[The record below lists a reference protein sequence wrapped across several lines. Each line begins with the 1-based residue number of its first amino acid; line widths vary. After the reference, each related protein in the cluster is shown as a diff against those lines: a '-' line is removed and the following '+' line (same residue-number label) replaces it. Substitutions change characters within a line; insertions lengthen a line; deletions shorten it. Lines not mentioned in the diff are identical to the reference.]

1 MVGATSSHQ
10 FIAAPGQ
17 GLNCD
22 RISAHRAPAG
32 TLCGR
37 TLKTVSMHHKLWGTG
52 AHYMAMIFELPDGVA
67 GRESDGGIT
76 ARAVSRSFGAVRAV
90 EHMDFHAP
98 AGKVTAL
105 IGPNGAGKTTLLLM
119 LASLLAPDEGSI
131 SVGGLDPRRD
141 RAAVRARLGWMPD
154 TLGVWES
161 LTAREILT
169 QMARFYRLPA
179 PGIARRVA
187 QLLERVRLD
196 DLADQ
201 PARVLSRGQQQRLS
215 LARALI
221 HDPSVLLLDEP
232 ASGLDPGSRVELRLM
247 LRQLAAEGKAVVV
260 SSHVLSEL
268 DEIADGAVFV
278 NKGRTVRQQTT
289 EQAAAAGRR
298 YAVTSSDMAALAA
311 KLTALGLAF
320 RLEDGR
326 RPAVSLMLGGDS
338 DAERLLRD
346 LVLAGV
352 GVNSFAPATG
362 ALEETYMSLEG
373 EQE

>member
-1 MVGATSSHQ
+1 
-10 FIAAPGQ
+10 
-17 GLNCD
+17 
-22 RISAHRAPAG
+22 
-32 TLCGR
+32 
-37 TLKTVSMHHKLWGTG
+37 
-52 AHYMAMIFELPDGVA
+52 MAMTSETSEEPDGPA
-67 GRESDGGIT
+67 RDGGIT

-119 LASLLAPDEGSI
+119 LASLLAPDEGTI
-131 SVGGLDPRRD
+131 SVGGLDPNRN
-141 RAAVRARLGWMPD
+141 RAEVRSRLGWMPD

-179 PGIARRVA
+179 QGIGQRV
-187 QLLERVRLD
+187 QEMLQRVRLA

-221 HDPSVLLLDEP
+221 HDPAVLLLDEP
-232 ASGLDPGSRVELRLM
+232 ASGLDPGSRVELRIM

-289 EQAAAAGRR
+289 DEAAAGGRR
-298 YAVTSSDMAALAA
+298 YAITASDTSALAA
-311 KLTALGLAF
+311 RLTELGLVF
-320 RLEDGR
+320 RTEDGR
-326 RPAVSLMLGGDS
+326 RPGLSLTLLNEE

-352 GVNSFAPATG
+352 GITSFAPAVG
-362 ALEETYMSLEG
+362 ALEETYMNLEG
-373 EQE
+373 ERQ

>member
-1 MVGATSSHQ
+1 MISEVAGDSGGLEPIDG
-10 FIAAPGQ
+10 IAARG
-17 GLNCD
+17 
-22 RISAHRAPAG
+22 
-32 TLCGR
+32 
-37 TLKTVSMHHKLWGTG
+37 
-52 AHYMAMIFELPDGVA
+52 
-67 GRESDGGIT
+67 
-76 ARAVSRSFGAVRAV
+76 VSRSFGAVRAV

-119 LASLLAPDEGSI
+119 LASLLAPDEGTI
-131 SVGGLDPRRD
+131 SVGGLDPLRERAEVRR
-141 RAAVRARLGWMPD
+141 RLGWMPD

-169 QMARFYRLPA
+169 QIARFYRLPA
-179 PGIARRVA
+179 QGLGERVTTM
-187 QLLERVRLD
+187 LERVRLTG
-196 DLADQ
+196 LADQ

-232 ASGLDPGSRVELRLM
+232 ASGLDPGSRVELRMM

-289 EQAAAAGRR
+289 AEAAAAGRR
-298 YAVTSSDMAALAA
+298 YAVSASDPAALAA
-311 KLTALGLAF
+311 KLTELGLPF
-320 RLEDGR
+320 RSEEGR
-326 RPAVSLMLGGDS
+326 RPGVSLMLENDG

-352 GVNSFAPATG
+352 GITSFAPAAG
-362 ALEETYMSLEG
+362 ALEETYMNLEG
-373 EQE
+373 ERQ

>member
-1 MVGATSSHQ
+1 MMPGTSEG
-10 FIAAPGQ
+10 PDGQ
-17 GLNCD
+17 G
-22 RISAHRAPAG
+22 P
-32 TLCGR
+32 
-37 TLKTVSMHHKLWGTG
+37 
-52 AHYMAMIFELPDGVA
+52 
-67 GRESDGGIT
+67 DGGIT
-76 ARAVSRSFGAVRAV
+76 AMGVSRSFGAVHAV

-119 LASLLAPDEGSI
+119 LASLLAPDEGTI
-131 SVGGLDPRRD
+131 SVGGLDPNRH
-141 RAAVRARLGWMPD
+141 RAEVRSRLGWMPD

-169 QMARFYRLPA
+169 HMGRFYRLPA
-179 PGIARRVA
+179 SGIGQRVA
-187 QLLERVRLD
+187 EMLQQVRLD

-221 HDPSVLLLDEP
+221 HNPSVLLLDEP
-232 ASGLDPGSRVELRLM
+232 ASGLDPGSRVELRIM

-289 EQAAAAGRR
+289 EEAAAGGRR
-298 YAVTSSDMAALAA
+298 YAISASDISALAG
-311 KLTALGLAF
+311 KLTEYGLVF
-320 RLEDGR
+320 RREDGR
-326 RPAVSLMLGGDS
+326 RPGVSLILRNEG

-352 GVNSFAPATG
+352 GINSFAPASG
-362 ALEETYMSLEG
+362 ALEETYMNLEG
-373 EQE
+373 DGQ

>member
-1 MVGATSSHQ
+1 
-10 FIAAPGQ
+10 
-17 GLNCD
+17 
-22 RISAHRAPAG
+22 
-32 TLCGR
+32 
-37 TLKTVSMHHKLWGTG
+37 
-52 AHYMAMIFELPDGVA
+52 MAMISEVPGHPA
-67 GRESDGGIT
+67 GPESAGGIS
-76 ARAVSRSFGAVRAV
+76 ARGVSRSFGAVRAV

-119 LASLLAPDEGSI
+119 LASLLAPDEGTI
-131 SVGGLDPRRD
+131 TVGGLDPLHD
-141 RAAVRARLGWMPD
+141 RAEVRKHLGWMPD

-179 PGIARRVA
+179 QGLGGRVSNM
-187 QLLERVRLD
+187 LERVRLAG
-196 DLADQ
+196 LADQ

-221 HDPSVLLLDEP
+221 HDPSILLLDEP
-232 ASGLDPGSRVELRLM
+232 ASGLDPGSRVELRMM

-289 EQAAAAGRR
+289 AEAAAAGRR
-298 YAVTSSDMAALAA
+298 YAVSASDPAALAA
-311 KLTALGLAF
+311 KLTELGLVF
-320 RLEDGR
+320 RRQEGR
-326 RPAVSLMLGGDS
+326 RPAVTLMLNNDG

-352 GVNSFAPATG
+352 GITSFAPATG
-362 ALEETYMSLEG
+362 ALEETYMNLEG
-373 EQE
+373 ELQ

>member
-1 MVGATSSHQ
+1 MMSETSE
-10 FIAAPGQ
+10 G
-17 GLNCD
+17 
-22 RISAHRAPAG
+22 
-32 TLCGR
+32 
-37 TLKTVSMHHKLWGTG
+37 
-52 AHYMAMIFELPDGVA
+52 PDGPA
-67 GRESDGGIT
+67 PDGGIT
-76 ARAVSRSFGAVRAV
+76 ARAVSRSFGAVHAV

-131 SVGGLDPRRD
+131 SVGGLDPGRN
-141 RAAVRARLGWMPD
+141 RAEVRSRLGWMPD

-179 PGIARRVA
+179 AGIGQRVA
-187 QLLERVRLD
+187 EMLQRVRLA

-232 ASGLDPGSRVELRLM
+232 ASGLDPGSRVELRIM

-289 EQAAAAGRR
+289 EEAAAGGRR
-298 YAVTSSDMAALAA
+298 YAITASDTSALAA
-311 KLTALGLAF
+311 TLTELGLVF
-320 RLEDGR
+320 RAEDGR
-326 RPAVSLMLGGDS
+326 RPGVSLTLPSEG

-352 GVNSFAPATG
+352 GITSFAPAAG
-362 ALEETYMSLEG
+362 ALEETYMNLEG
-373 EQE
+373 ERQ

>member
-1 MVGATSSHQ
+1 M
-10 FIAAPGQ
+10 
-17 GLNCD
+17 
-22 RISAHRAPAG
+22 IS
-32 TLCGR
+32 
-37 TLKTVSMHHKLWGTG
+37 
-52 AHYMAMIFELPDGVA
+52 ELPEAANGPEAD
-67 GRESDGGIT
+67 DGIT

-131 SVGGLDPRRD
+131 SVGGLDPRRH
-141 RAAVRARLGWMPD
+141 RAQVRRRLGWMPD

-179 PGIARRVA
+179 HGIGRRVSEM
-187 QLLERVRLD
+187 LERVRLD

-232 ASGLDPGSRVELRLM
+232 ASGLDPGSRVELRIM

-268 DEIADGAVFV
+268 DEIADAAVFV
-278 NKGRTVRQQTT
+278 NKGRTVRHQTT
-289 EQAAAAGRR
+289 EEAAAAGRR
-298 YAVTSSDMAALAA
+298 YAVFGSDPAALAA
-311 KLTALGLAF
+311 KLTELGLAF
-320 RLEDGR
+320 RREDGR
-326 RPAVSLMLGGDS
+326 RPGVSLMLGSDD

-352 GVNSFAPATG
+352 GVSSFAPASG

-373 EQE
+373 EGQ

>member
-1 MVGATSSHQ
+1 MTADQHTEGG
-10 FIAAPGQ
+10 PGQ
-17 GLNCD
+17 
-22 RISAHRAPAG
+22 
-32 TLCGR
+32 
-37 TLKTVSMHHKLWGTG
+37 
-52 AHYMAMIFELPDGVA
+52 PD
-67 GRESDGGIT
+67 SLQQGGIT
-76 ARAVSRSFGAVRAV
+76 ASGVSRSFGAVHAV

-119 LASLLAPDEGSI
+119 LASLLAPDSGTVR
-131 SVGGLDPRRD
+131 VGGLDPRHHRLE
-141 RAAVRARLGWMPD
+141 VRSRIGWMPD

-179 PGIARRVA
+179 AGIAQRVSA
-187 QLLERVRLD
+187 MLERVRLS

-221 HDPSVLLLDEP
+221 HQPSVLLLDEP
-232 ASGLDPGSRVELRLM
+232 ASGLDPGSRVELRNM
-247 LRQLAAEGKAVVV
+247 LRQLAAEGTAVVV

-278 NKGRTVRQQTT
+278 NNGRTVRQQTI
-289 EQAAAAGRR
+289 EEAAASGRR
-298 YAVTSSDMAALAA
+298 YAISASDGAALAA
-311 KLTALGLAF
+311 KLTSLGLAF
-320 RLEDGR
+320 RVEDGR
-326 RPAVSLMLGGDS
+326 RQAVSLMLMNDD
-338 DAERLLRD
+338 DAARLLRD

-352 GVNSFAPATG
+352 GVSSFAPASG

-373 EQE
+373 ERR

>member
-1 MVGATSSHQ
+1 MAIAPESS
-10 FIAAPGQ
+10 
-17 GLNCD
+17 
-22 RISAHRAPAG
+22 
-32 TLCGR
+32 
-37 TLKTVSMHHKLWGTG
+37 
-52 AHYMAMIFELPDGVA
+52 ELPDGQATV
-67 GRESDGGIT
+67 GGIT

-119 LASLLAPDEGSI
+119 LASLLAPDGGTI
-131 SVGGLDPRRD
+131 RVGGLDPARH
-141 RAAVRARLGWMPD
+141 RAEVRSRLGWMPD

-169 QMARFYRLPA
+169 HMARFYRLPA
-179 PGIARRVA
+179 PGIAQRVA
-187 QLLERVRLD
+187 DMLERVRLS

-221 HDPSVLLLDEP
+221 HNPSVLLLDEP
-232 ASGLDPGSRVELRLM
+232 ASGLDPGSRVELRTM
-247 LRQLAAEGKAVVV
+247 LRQLAAEGNAVVV

-289 EQAAAAGRR
+289 EEAAATGRR
-298 YAVTSSDMAALAA
+298 YAISASNMAALAA
-311 KLTALGLAF
+311 KLTELGLVF
-320 RLEDGR
+320 RQEDGR
-326 RPAVSLMLGGDS
+326 RPGVSLLLLNDA

-352 GVNSFAPATG
+352 GITSFAPAAG
-362 ALEETYMSLEG
+362 ALEETYMNLEG
-373 EQE
+373 ERQ

>member
-1 MVGATSSHQ
+1 
-10 FIAAPGQ
+10 
-17 GLNCD
+17 
-22 RISAHRAPAG
+22 
-32 TLCGR
+32 
-37 TLKTVSMHHKLWGTG
+37 
-52 AHYMAMIFELPDGVA
+52 MAMISELPEAADGP
-67 GRESDGGIT
+67 EPDDGIT

-119 LASLLAPDEGSI
+119 LASLLAPDAGSI

-141 RAAVRARLGWMPD
+141 RAEVRRRLGWMPD

-179 PGIARRVA
+179 QGIVKRVSEM
-187 QLLERVRLD
+187 LERVRLD

-232 ASGLDPGSRVELRLM
+232 ASGLDPGSRVELRTM
-247 LRQLAAEGKAVVV
+247 LRQLAGEGKAVVV

-278 NKGRTVRQQTT
+278 NKGRTVRRQTI
-289 EQAAAAGRR
+289 EEAAAAGRR
-298 YAVTSSDMAALAA
+298 YAVTASDVDALAA
-311 KLTALGLAF
+311 RLTELGLAF
-320 RLEDGR
+320 RREDGR
-326 RPAVSLMLGGDS
+326 RRSVSLMLASDD

-352 GVNSFAPATG
+352 GVSSFAPASG

-373 EQE
+373 ERQ

>member
-1 MVGATSSHQ
+1 
-10 FIAAPGQ
+10 
-17 GLNCD
+17 
-22 RISAHRAPAG
+22 
-32 TLCGR
+32 
-37 TLKTVSMHHKLWGTG
+37 
-52 AHYMAMIFELPDGVA
+52 MAMTSETSEEPDGPA
-67 GRESDGGIT
+67 RDGGIT
-76 ARAVSRSFGAVRAV
+76 ARAVSRSFGTVRAV

-119 LASLLAPDEGSI
+119 LASLLAPDEGTI
-131 SVGGLDPRRD
+131 SVGGLDPNRN
-141 RAAVRARLGWMPD
+141 RAEVRSRLGWMPD

-179 PGIARRVA
+179 QGIGQRV
-187 QLLERVRLD
+187 QEMLQRVRLA

-221 HDPSVLLLDEP
+221 HDPAVLLLDEP
-232 ASGLDPGSRVELRLM
+232 ASGLDPGSRVELRIM

-289 EQAAAAGRR
+289 DEAAAGGRR
-298 YAVTSSDMAALAA
+298 YAITASDTSALAA
-311 KLTALGLAF
+311 RLTELGLVF
-320 RLEDGR
+320 RTEDGR
-326 RPAVSLMLGGDS
+326 RPGLSLTLLNEE

-352 GVNSFAPATG
+352 GITSFAPAVG
-362 ALEETYMSLEG
+362 ALEETYMNLEG
-373 EQE
+373 ERQ

>member
-1 MVGATSSHQ
+1 
-10 FIAAPGQ
+10 
-17 GLNCD
+17 
-22 RISAHRAPAG
+22 
-32 TLCGR
+32 
-37 TLKTVSMHHKLWGTG
+37 
-52 AHYMAMIFELPDGVA
+52 MAMISELPDA
-67 GRESDGGIT
+67 ADGPEADDGIT
-76 ARAVSRSFGAVRAV
+76 ARAVKRCFGTVHAV

-131 SVGGLDPRRD
+131 SVGGLDPRRH
-141 RAAVRARLGWMPD
+141 RAEVRSRLGWMPD

-179 PGIARRVA
+179 QGIGQRVA
-187 QLLERVRLD
+187 EMLERVRLD

-232 ASGLDPGSRVELRLM
+232 ASGLDPGSRVELRIM

-278 NKGRTVRQQTT
+278 NKGRTVRQQTI
-289 EQAAAAGRR
+289 EEAAAAGRR
-298 YAVTSSDMAALAA
+298 YAVTASDAAALAA
-311 KLTALGLAF
+311 KLTELGLAF
-320 RLEDGR
+320 RCDDGR
-326 RPAVSLMLGGDS
+326 RPSVSLMLASDD

-352 GVNSFAPATG
+352 GVNSFAPASG
-362 ALEETYMSLEG
+362 ALEETYISLEG
-373 EQE
+373 ERQ